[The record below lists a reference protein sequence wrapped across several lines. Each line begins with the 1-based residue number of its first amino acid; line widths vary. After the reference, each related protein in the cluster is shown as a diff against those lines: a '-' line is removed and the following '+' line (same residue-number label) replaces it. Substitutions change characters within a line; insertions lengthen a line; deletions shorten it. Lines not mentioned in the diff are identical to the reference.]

1 MPSRVSLPT
10 KKPVVL
16 EKQKP
21 TPPLDPMLPPVPV
34 LSDYGVSPTNGFLPD
49 VLPLS
54 RLPDP
59 YYNKWE
65 AIATNLQ
72 ALILSKRLR
81 AVVDRLPVLST
92 VGLEHES
99 EWRRAYSILCF
110 MAHGYI
116 WGGDSP
122 ADRLPVPLAVPLL
135 QIAEHL
141 ELPPV
146 ATYAAVCLWN
156 FKPLFVDE
164 PIDSLDNLAT
174 LTTFTGSLDESWFYL
189 VSVAIE
195 ARGAPAIPIMLEA
208 IAAAR
213 RRDVGAVTRC
223 LRAFAECL
231 DEVGTLLAR
240 MHDSC
245 DPTIFY
251 HRIRPFLAG
260 SKNMADAG
268 LPRGVIYEDGSGAE
282 EYRQY
287 SGGSNAQSSII
298 QFFDIVLGV
307 SHRPTGDKASSPSP
321 SPDDPAQQPRGRQPA
336 APAAAARQHNFIQE
350 MRRYMPGPH
359 ARFLADVGAVANI
372 REFVELRAA
381 AGDRAL
387 GLAYDACLSMLSAM
401 RDRHIAIVT
410 RYIVV
415 PSREVRARSRSR
427 SPDAARRVVVN
438 LATASRAAAGPAAA
452 AAAATGATAGP
463 GKGGALKGTGGT
475 ALIAFLK
482 QARDETG
489 EPAVEQ
495 WTRRFM
501 KRAARS
507 DGKGAGDFFLGKQ
520 DDDFCVG
527 AETEQV
533 QVKGLAGLWT
543 MEDEVGGICNY

>member
-1 MPSRVSLPT
+1 
-10 KKPVVL
+10 
-16 EKQKP
+16 
-21 TPPLDPMLPPVPV
+21 MLPPVPD
-34 LSDYGVSPTNGFLPD
+34 LSDYGISPTNGFLPD
-49 VLPLS
+49 VLPLT

-65 AIATNLQ
+65 AIAANLQ

-81 AVVDRLPVLST
+81 AVIDRLPVLST
-92 VGLEHES
+92 IGLEHDS

-116 WGGDSP
+116 WGGDRP
-122 ADRLPVPLAVPLL
+122 ADRLPAPLAVPLL
-135 QIAEHL
+135 QIAERL

-164 PIDSLDNLAT
+164 PIDSLENLAT

-208 IAAAR
+208 IAAVR
-213 RRDVGAVTRC
+213 RNDADTVTRC
-223 LRAFAECL
+223 LLAFAECL
-231 DEVGTLLAR
+231 DQVGTLLAR
-240 MHDSC
+240 MHESC

-268 LPRGVIYEDGSGAE
+268 LPRGVIYEDGSGVD

-298 QFFDIVLGV
+298 QFFDIVLGIK
-307 SHRPTGDKASSPSP
+307 HRPTGDKASPKHDHHNHDHAP
-321 SPDDPAQQPRGRQPA
+321 GQPRGRQPVSA
-336 APAAAARQHNFIQE
+336 AQQQPQPQPQHNFIKE

-359 ARFLADVGAVANI
+359 ARFLSDVSAVANI
-372 REFVELRAA
+372 REFVELHG
-381 AGDRAL
+381 GDAKNRAL

-415 PSREVRARSRSR
+415 PSREDRARSRSR
-427 SPDAARRVVVN
+427 TPEATRRAVVN
-438 LATASRAAAGPAAA
+438 LATASRAADDKDKDK
-452 AAAATGATAGP
+452 
-463 GKGGALKGTGGT
+463 GKEKEKEKEKTLKGTGGT

-501 KRAARS
+501 RRAVHS

-520 DDDFCVG
+520 DDEFGVG

-533 QVKGLAGLWT
+533 QVNGLAGIWT